1 MMLKDYLKQK
11 GISVYALSK
20 TSGVSYSTLNDLV
33 NGKVGIDNCRVS
45 IVRALS
51 VALCLSMDS
60 FYDLCADRDHK
71 VRNSYGVNA
80 VLNVRNKSYFV
91 EFEHDD
97 KPVKLVLCK
106 VNDDTSYYIDD
117 IASWRVDEYIRE
129 KRMLSFV

>member
-1 MMLKDYLKQK
+1 MLKDHLKQK

-20 TSGVSYSTLNDLV
+20 SSGVSYSTLNDLV
-33 NGKVGIDNCRVS
+33 NGKVEIDNCRVS

-51 VALCLSMDS
+51 AALCLSMDS
-60 FYDLCADRDHK
+60 FYDLCAERNHL

-80 VLNVRNKSYFV
+80 NLIVRNKSYCL
-91 EFEHDD
+91 EFEYDG

-117 IASWRVDEYIRE
+117 IASWRVDGYIRE
-129 KRMLSFV
+129 KRVQSFV